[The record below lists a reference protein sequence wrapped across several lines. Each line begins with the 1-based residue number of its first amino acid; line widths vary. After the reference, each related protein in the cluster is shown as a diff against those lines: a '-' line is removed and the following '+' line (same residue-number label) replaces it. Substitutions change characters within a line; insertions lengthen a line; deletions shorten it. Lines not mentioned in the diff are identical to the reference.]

1 MKTPTPL
8 EWMLFHDGELDE
20 PRRSEVAA
28 IVAQGGTGF
37 EQTQGLE
44 TLGDLVRGSSLGSL
58 GAGVDLAD
66 GVMARIAKE
75 GRAPVE
81 PQRADALDLHTA
93 PKAGPAANDN
103 GRLLL
108 GLTGLAAAAAVGLFV
123 WGSGGDSAP
132 LASQTTAPVVT
143 ELVAPAPETTAQPAP
158 SLAERV
164 KDIDLEESYRP
175 VEVASVDFGSRTGAV
190 IYMDEPKG
198 AATTVVW
205 LSDE

>member
-1 MKTPTPL
+1 
-8 EWMLFHDGELDE
+8 
-20 PRRSEVAA
+20 
-28 IVAQGGTGF
+28 
-37 EQTQGLE
+37 
-44 TLGDLVRGSSLGSL
+44 
-58 GAGVDLAD
+58 
-66 GVMARIAKE
+66 
-75 GRAPVE
+75 
-81 PQRADALDLHTA
+81 
-93 PKAGPAANDN
+93 
-103 GRLLL
+103 LLL

-132 LASQTTAPVVT
+132 LASQTTVPVVT

-164 KDIDLEESYRP
+164 KDIDLGESYRP

-190 IYMDEPKG
+190 IYMDEPMG